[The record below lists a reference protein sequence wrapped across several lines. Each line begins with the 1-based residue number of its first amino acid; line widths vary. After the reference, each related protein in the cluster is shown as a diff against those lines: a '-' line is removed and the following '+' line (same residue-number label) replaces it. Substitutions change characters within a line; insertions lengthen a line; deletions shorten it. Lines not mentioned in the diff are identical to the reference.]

1 MFNKNTK
8 LKKRIENKPYP
19 EVKKFH
25 HSTFV
30 HAFEGF
36 RWAFET
42 QPNFKI
48 EVFFTLLLFI
58 LNLCFMYL
66 GVFTVRQLVT
76 VFLLCCLV
84 MGAELLNTSI
94 EALSDEVSDG
104 KYKDYIRIAKD
115 TSAAGVFVVFL
126 GTTVTGL
133 LIYLGV
139 LVDLI
144 KLFSLIY

>member
-36 RWAFET
+36 KWAFET
-42 QPNFKI
+42 QPNFQI
-48 EVFFTLLLFI
+48 EVFFTLLLLI
-58 LNLCFMYL
+58 LNLFFIYL
-66 GVFTVRQLVT
+66 GVFTVIKLVV
-76 VFLLCCLV
+76 VFLLCILV
-84 MGAELLNTSI
+84 MGFELLNTSI
-94 EALSDEVSDG
+94 EALSDEVSGG
-104 KYKDYIRIAKD
+104 KYRDYIRITKD
-115 TSAAGVFVVFL
+115 VSAAGVFLVFSGVTVV
-126 GTTVTGL
+126 GL

-139 LVDLI
+139 LVDLVR
-144 KLFSLIY
+144 LFSIIY